1 MSLSQYL
8 KPIAICT
15 AALISTY
22 SFAETMTRSEY
33 SSAKSVIK
41 ADYKVD
47 KTACA
52 SATGNAKDIC
62 KEQAKGKEKVA
73 IAELDFKRSGTDKD
87 SNKVA
92 VAKADSIFAVAKE
105 VCDDK
110 SGEAKAL
117 CRTEAK
123 STHTKSL
130 AESKMVKKIGE
141 AKVDEKQDI
150 NTANYK
156 VAIEKCES
164 AGGDVKTACIASAK
178 TKYNKN

>member
-1 MSLSQYL
+1 MLLSYYL
-8 KPIAICT
+8 KPIFICA
-15 AALISTY
+15 AALVSTY
-22 SFAETMTRSEY
+22 SFAQAMTKSEY
-33 SSAKSVIK
+33 SAAKSVIK

-52 SATGNAKDIC
+52 SAKANAKDIC
-62 KEQAKGKEKVA
+62 NEQAKGKEKVA
-73 IAELDFKRSGTDKD
+73 IAELDFKRSGTESDG
-87 SNKVA
+87 NKVA
-92 VAKADSIFAVAKE
+92 VAKAHSTYEVAKE
-105 VCDDK
+105 MCDDK
-110 SGEAKAL
+110 SGEAKTL
-117 CRTEAK
+117 CKTEAK
-123 STHTKSL
+123 STHTKAL

-164 AGGDVKTACIASAK
+164 ASGDVKTACIASAK